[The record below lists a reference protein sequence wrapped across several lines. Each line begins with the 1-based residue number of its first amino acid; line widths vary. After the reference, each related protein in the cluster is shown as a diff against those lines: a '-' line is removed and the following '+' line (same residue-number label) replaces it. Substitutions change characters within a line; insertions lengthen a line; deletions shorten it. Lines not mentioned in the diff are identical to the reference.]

1 MFQLS
6 DASIAPNT
14 TTTVDAE
21 AVIPG
26 AAGNIPAYA
35 IDGWYYNET
44 DPSISFY
51 VQNTQA
57 FTGGQD
63 AYDYTYMQQSDIDD
77 AAAPLVSQL
86 TSDAQASVQVQVQA
100 NEQLASDTVCTP
112 NIKTNHNANDR
123 AGNVTVTVTVTC
135 KGDVYDAQAARAM
148 AADWLKSDAAS
159 QPGAPYALVGD
170 IVTGQPQVLADD
182 AGTVTLNVSA
192 DGMWVYQFSEA
203 QKQQLAQLITGK
215 PLADAQALLL
225 QQAGVKKVSISTAGG
240 WGSALPTTPNDI
252 KFNVLTVPGLQ
263 ATP

>member
-1 MFQLS
+1 MTITPASQHLARTYTISAVTGTPYPSQHQVQACTLSFTTKAASRTVKATGQGHQDATAAKGQLMYSGATGTETILSGTQTTSSSGVTVFQLS

-86 TSDAQASVQVQVQA
+86 TSDAQASV
-100 NEQLASDTVCTP
+100 
-112 NIKTNHNANDR
+112 
-123 AGNVTVTVTVTC
+123 
-135 KGDVYDAQAARAM
+135 
-148 AADWLKSDAAS
+148 
-159 QPGAPYALVGD
+159 
-170 IVTGQPQVLADD
+170 
-182 AGTVTLNVSA
+182 
-192 DGMWVYQFSEA
+192 
-203 QKQQLAQLITGK
+203 
-215 PLADAQALLL
+215 
-225 QQAGVKKVSISTAGG
+225 
-240 WGSALPTTPNDI
+240 
-252 KFNVLTVPGLQ
+252 
-263 ATP
+263 